1 MIILGID
8 PGSNLIGYGAIESQG
23 GGKLISLGHGV
34 IKIKT
39 KENGAHLVEIKKAV
53 KKLIARFRPER
64 AILEK
69 LFFFKNRKTAIE
81 VSQARGVMV
90 LCLAEKKI
98 PIIEIA
104 PLELKRAI
112 TGYGRAQKTNIQ
124 KVVKLILNL
133 AEEPRPDDAADALAL
148 AILGSS
154 Y

>member
-23 GGKLISLGHGV
+23 DGKMISLGHGV

-98 PIIEIA
+98 PIIELA

-148 AILGSS
+148 AILGSN